1 MSFPHGTVFHPQMA
15 AAAVASSA
23 AGGVV
28 YPGQPQVSHQPQQR
42 AVVSTTT
49 APMNMMATAPA
60 VAAMGQPTFIYQV
73 RRVIHSIIQ
82 AIFKLL
88 GKLKKEYSSYNM
100 HLTV

>member
-1 MSFPHGTVFHPQMA
+1 MSFPHGTVFHPHMA

-28 YPGQPQVSHQPQQR
+28 YPGHPQVPQQPHQR
-42 AVVSTTT
+42 AAAVVANST

-73 RRVIHSIIQ
+73 RLRRVLIL
-82 AIFKLL
+82 F
-88 GKLKKEYSSYNM
+88 
-100 HLTV
+100 